1 MAPDTSDYY
10 IAVVLFVSTSD
21 SATYRPLYEESLL
34 LVTAADEDAA
44 HAKAETA
51 AKARETTYDNDM
63 GETIMY
69 AFKEIVDVRQVD
81 DALVDGA
88 EVYSRHFRNYDAY
101 RDFEPMLDGSID

>member
-1 MAPDTSDYY
+1 
-10 IAVVLFVSTSD
+10 
-21 SATYRPLYEESLL
+21 
-34 LVTAADEDAA
+34 
-44 HAKAETA
+44 
-51 AKARETTYDNDM
+51 M